1 MRDRAESVSALMKV
15 LSHPNRLLILCLL
28 AEGER
33 SVGEL
38 AERVGMREAAVSQ
51 QLAMLRQLKLAK
63 TRREGQSVFYALA
76 RDDLSALMAFLYET
90 YCPAPNPTS
99 EDN

>member
-1 MRDRAESVSALMKV
+1 MRQQAESVSALMKV

-28 AEGER
+28 AEHER

-51 QLAMLRQLKLAK
+51 QLAMLRQLNLVR
-63 TRREGQSVFYALA
+63 TRRDGQTVFYAIA
-76 RDDLSALMAFLYET
+76 RDDLSALMAFLYAT
-90 YCPAPNPTS
+90 YCPAPNPES
-99 EDN
+99 EDQ

>member
-1 MRDRAESVSALMKV
+1 MRQQAESVSALMKV

-28 AEGER
+28 AEDER
-33 SVGEL
+33 SVGAL

-51 QLAMLRQLKLAK
+51 QLAMLRQLNLVR
-63 TRREGQSVFYALA
+63 TRRDGQTVIYAIA

-90 YCPAPNPTS
+90 YCPAPSPES
-99 EDN
+99 EDQ